1 MPLFLGNLDFHVGL
15 LFPLR
20 PSDPY
25 THGFF
30 NRPCVFD
37 HPWTGLVAQKCAR
50 ITYPYTFVQLTYLVF
65 YFILFYFFK
74 RVFEKW
80 WKLKLIKVFSLFLV
94 LFMGLI
100 ALSGIIYESH
110 CTIQLAFSFFFF
122 FLQYF
127 QQKVFSF
134 VLPRILI

>member
-20 PSDPY
+20 PSGPY

-30 NRPCVFD
+30 NRPREFD
-37 HPWTGLVAQKCAR
+37 HPWTRLVAQKFAR
-50 ITYPYTFVQLTYLVF
+50 ITYGYIFVQLTYLVF
-65 YFILFYFFK
+65 YFILFYFIK

-122 FLQYF
+122 LQYF
-127 QQKVFSF
+127 KQKVFSF